1 MSPSALRAEED
12 LVDEQREFRFVELM
26 GAASASS
33 LSPELA
39 PDLERL
45 ARLRELSTE
54 AFLAAG
60 RASAQGAVQRAA
72 QGVSRTAGHAP
83 SHAAV
88 SSHRDPDFVRRG
100 APRMVNWDVRRLIVR
115 VLAVAATV
123 AALLLLS
130 RSTPHGKGRNER
142 PGGAAFA
149 EVLTRLRRAETL
161 QFHLCRYESADGA
174 AREDANVWLRAP
186 GLVRR
191 ESSPQKYSIAA
202 GSRVWRVDESD
213 NTVTEGASPWFLSAD
228 AQVDLLKLLEVEIG
242 DPTAL
247 LRAKPSLRRRTA
259 GRDELVYLATL
270 PSRGR
275 KVTVEALV
283 DAIDK
288 RL

>member
-1 MSPSALRAEED
+1 MSSSALRAAEE

-26 GAASASS
+26 GAVSATS

-54 AFLAAG
+54 AFLAAS
-60 RASAQGAVQRAA
+60 RASAQGA
-72 QGVSRTAGHAP
+72 GHTA
-83 SHAAV
+83 SHTASHTAV
-88 SSHRDPDFVRRG
+88 SSHREPDFGRRG
-100 APRMVNWDVRRLIVR
+100 DAHMANWDVRRLIVR

-142 PGGAAFA
+142 PGGASFA

-161 QFHLCRYESADGA
+161 QFHLCRHESADGA
-174 AREDANVWLRAP
+174 AREESNIWLRAP

-191 ESSPQKYSIAA
+191 ESSPQKYVIAA

-213 NTVTEGASPWFLSAD
+213 NTVIEGASPWFLSANS
-228 AQVDLLKLLEVEIG
+228 QVDLLKLLEVEIG
-242 DPTAL
+242 DPTPL

-270 PSRGR
+270 P
-275 KVTVEALV
+275 
-283 DAIDK
+283 
-288 RL
+288 